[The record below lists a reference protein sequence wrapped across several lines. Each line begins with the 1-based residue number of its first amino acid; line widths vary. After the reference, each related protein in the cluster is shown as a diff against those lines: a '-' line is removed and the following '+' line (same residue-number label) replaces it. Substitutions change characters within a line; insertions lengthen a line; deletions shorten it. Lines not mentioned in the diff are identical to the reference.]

1 MVAFQ
6 CPCGIAGRVN
16 WLRAC
21 WLGVSVVL
29 AHPAAAEVPHSE
41 RFPASTGRPT
51 LLREL
56 AQAPP
61 PGVPR
66 SGDDQ
71 ANSLRDQIRQAIRL
85 YQAGRC
91 IDAIP
96 VAKAAADGIR
106 DSLGASHRDLVAASN
121 IQALCHKALGQYED
135 AETLYREAIG
145 LAEKAYGVE
154 ATEVAIMIDNL
165 AGLYFEQQRIALS
178 EPLRRRALEIFLKT
192 TGPESANTLTSTQ
205 NLGAV
210 LYAKGQHVEAERLY
224 RRAMAIAEKV
234 YRPNDPQRG
243 RLLDNLAGAVRSQG
257 RLAEAGPLYER
268 AIAIFETSLGPEHPD
283 TALAL
288 QNHAI
293 LLSELGD
300 YAACDAQIMRA
311 LDIHTRNFGPSR
323 PVLVVALNTLSNSFI
338 DQNRW
343 ADAVGTLRR
352 AANIL
357 SERRG
362 MASDEG
368 RGNARAEQQRYAVTY
383 RKLVQAL
390 LHAAPTD
397 PTALDEAF
405 RMSQIA
411 LGSEASIAVSQ
422 MSARFAA
429 SDPQIGRVLRERQ
442 DLVGEADML
451 DQQSIAAA
459 GYPKE
464 RRNPEMEQAGRD
476 RMARIRSRVREI
488 DTVLLHD
495 FPGYA
500 ALADPQPLGIT
511 QTQQILRSGESLVV
525 ALDIPQFGRAPDE
538 SFVIVI
544 TNKAARWASV
554 PLGAHAL
561 SKAVHALRCGLD
573 ATHWELPDCQILLG
587 VASRTGALPFDL
599 ARAHAFYKALFGA
612 VEDLIDGRHL
622 LIVAAGSLS
631 KLPPHVLVTEPPNDS
646 VLAGERY
653 RSVAWL
659 TRRNAITILPSVA
672 SLQGLRSHAKTSRA
686 QSPMIG
692 FGNPLLTGPDGSDRK
707 AWSKATCADATPIG
721 AKSPPQLLAQAPI
734 AGSLFRGAIANV
746 DAIRRQVP
754 MPETADELCAVARSV
769 GASES
774 TIRLGAQATEKAVKD
789 LSRSGDLAQHAIVH
803 FATHGLVEGDLPNLA
818 EPALM
823 LTPPDR
829 ANEEDDG
836 LLTASEITQR
846 KLDADWVIMSA
857 CNTAAGGA
865 ANADA
870 LSGLAR
876 SFFYA
881 GARSLLVSHWAVGSS
896 ATVKIIT
903 TTVAA
908 MKADP
913 KLGRAAALRYAML
926 AMIDSGEPGAAH
938 PSAWAPFVLVGEG
951 APSLAL
957 ATDAIEQPK
966 AEAQGTPS
974 IVQKPKSV
982 SKRASW
988 PRAAPKAVPNDWQS
1002 RRVPK
1007 LRSRVLQRDD
1017 NAGSRPAAVSG
1028 LLVNVG
1034 PDCPRLSPGSQTFRY
1049 SKEKGPHQGGE
1060 RCFAGPRWALLVHDV
1075 EVVRYR

>member
-1 MVAFQ
+1 MIW
-6 CPCGIAGRVN
+6 P
-16 WLRAC
+16 RAY
-21 WLGVSVVL
+21 WLGALAVL
-29 AHPAAAEVPHSE
+29 AHPVAAEALNADRARAVRE
-41 RFPASTGRPT
+41 RP
-51 LLREL
+51 LLL

-61 PGVPR
+61 PGPPLPV
-66 SGDDQ
+66 DDQ
-71 ANSLRDQIRQAIRL
+71 ANSLRDQVRQAIRL

-91 IDAIP
+91 LDAIP
-96 VAKAAADGIR
+96 VAKAAAGAIR
-106 DSLGASHRDLVAASN
+106 ERHGVSHPDLVAATN
-121 IQALCHKALGQYED
+121 IRALCHKALGQYEE

-145 LAEKAYGVE
+145 LAEKAYGAE

-192 TGPESANTLTSTQ
+192 TGPQSVNTLTSTQ

-210 LYAKGQHVEAERLY
+210 LYAKGQYAEAERHY

-234 YRPNDPQRG
+234 YRPNDPLWG

-268 AIAIFETSLGPEHPD
+268 AIATFETSLGPEHPD

-293 LLSELGD
+293 LLSELGA
-300 YAACDAQIMRA
+300 YAACEAQIMRA
-311 LDIHTRNFGPSR
+311 LAIHSSNFGPNH
-323 PVLVVALNTLSNSFI
+323 PVLVVALNTLSNALI

-343 ADAVGTLRR
+343 ADAVATLRR
-352 AANIL
+352 AASIL
-357 SERRG
+357 SDRQG

-368 RGNARAEQQRYAVTY
+368 RGNSRAEQQRYAVTS

-390 LHAAPTD
+390 LHAAPAD
-397 PTALDEAF
+397 PEALDEAF

-411 LGSEASIAVSQ
+411 LGSEASVAVSQ
-422 MSARFAA
+422 MSARFAS

-451 DQQSIAAA
+451 DQKLIAVT
-459 GYPKE
+459 GQTKE
-464 RRNPEMEQAGRD
+464 RRNPETEQAGRD
-476 RMARIRSRVREI
+476 RMAHIRRRVREI
-488 DTVLLHD
+488 DAVLVRD

-500 ALADPQPLGIT
+500 ALADPQPLGIS

-525 ALDIPQFGRAPDE
+525 TLDIPQIGRSPDE

-544 TNKAARWASV
+544 TKKAARWASV
-554 PLGAHAL
+554 PLSAQAL
-561 SKAVHALRCGLD
+561 SQAVHALRCGLD
-573 ATHWELPDCQILLG
+573 ATHWELPDCQLLLG
-587 VASRTGALPFDL
+587 VASGKGALPFDL
-599 ARAHAFYKALFGA
+599 ARAYALYKALFGG
-612 VEDLIDGRHL
+612 VEDLIGGHHL
-622 LIVAAGSLS
+622 LIVAAGPLS
-631 KLPPHVLVTEPPNDS
+631 KLPPHVLVTEPTKTS
-646 VLAGERY
+646 VPEGERY
-653 RSVAWL
+653 RSAAWL

-672 SLQGLRSHAKTSRA
+672 SLQGLRSHAKMSRA

-692 FGNPLLTGPDGSDRK
+692 FGNPLLTGPDGTDRK
-707 AWSKATCADATPIG
+707 AWSKKTCADATPVG
-721 AKSPPQLLAQAPI
+721 SRSPHQLVAQAPV
-734 AGSLFRGAIANV
+734 AGSLFRGARANI
-746 DAIRRQVP
+746 DMIRRQMP
-754 MPETADELCAVARSV
+754 LPETADELCAVARSV

-774 TIRLGAQATEKAVKD
+774 AIKLGAQATEKAVKD

-803 FATHGLVEGDLPNLA
+803 FATHGLVAGDLPNLA

-823 LTPPDR
+823 LTPPER

-836 LLTASEITQR
+836 LLTASEITQL
-846 KLDADWVIMSA
+846 KIDADWVIMSA

-881 GARSLLVSHWAVGSS
+881 GARSLLVSHWAVDSS

-903 TTVAA
+903 TAVAE

-913 KLGRAAALRYAML
+913 KLGRADALRRSML
-926 AMIDSGEPGAAH
+926 AMVDSGEPGEAH

-951 APSLAL
+951 APRLAPE
-957 ATDAIEQPK
+957 TDAIEQSK
-966 AEAQGTPS
+966 AEAQGSPS
-974 IVQKPKSV
+974 LIPQPKSTR
-982 SKRASW
+982 KRASR
-988 PRAAPKAVPNDWQS
+988 PRAAPKPVPDDWQS
-1002 RRVPK
+1002 RV
-1007 LRSRVLQRDD
+1007 
-1017 NAGSRPAAVSG
+1017 
-1028 LLVNVG
+1028 
-1034 PDCPRLSPGSQTFRY
+1034 FRN
-1049 SKEKGPHQGGE
+1049 
-1060 RCFAGPRWALLVHDV
+1060 
-1075 EVVRYR
+1075 